1 MLIRTLI
8 PLFIFCCT
16 FLASAQNAAINWS
29 SFEDL
34 AQVQSSDKI
43 IIVYIHS
50 SWCDKCKIMEETTLV
65 NEKISNYI
73 NSRLV
78 AVTLNAQDKSDII
91 FKNRTYKY
99 FKSLGKGYN
108 ELALELTKE
117 RLILPSTV
125 ILDKDLNIIQ
135 SIPGLKTSEELY
147 PILVYFGEN
156 HYNTTPWK
164 IFKQRFN

>member
-1 MLIRTLI
+1 MVFKTVIT
-8 PLFIFCCT
+8 FIILCW
-16 FLASAQNAAINWS
+16 ASFASGQQSPILWT

-34 AQVQSSDKI
+34 AQLQAAEKV

-50 SWCDKCKIMEETTLV
+50 TWCDKCKVMEETTLV
-65 NEKISNYI
+65 NEKITKYV
-73 NSRLV
+73 NSRLI
-78 AVTLNAQDKSDII
+78 AISLDAQEKSDII
-91 FKNRTYKY
+91 FKHRTFRYS
-99 FKSLGKGYN
+99 KSLGKGYN

-125 ILDKDLNIIQ
+125 ILDKDFNIIQ

-147 PILVYFGEN
+147 PILVYFGES